1 MNLAYVRVTV
11 MKYDESQILSDS
23 DYEALKSKRDS
34 ITSLM
39 NSGTLPE
46 HYVNHLNTQLGQ
58 IRTTLKN
65 HHHAKFHS
73 GKGNR

>member
-1 MNLAYVRVTV
+1 MNLAYVRVIV

-39 NSGTLPE
+39 NSGPLPE
-46 HYVNHLNTQLGQ
+46 H
-58 IRTTLKN
+58 
-65 HHHAKFHS
+65 
-73 GKGNR
+73 